1 MFYNWSYTNRLAG
14 RPTERV
20 SGIYSRL
27 EKEGCFHLFRNGWE
41 VLLFF
46 ENFSDFHLKGFTVRG
61 KDAEKFLDYI
71 LTNKSPPP
79 GGVSS
84 ALMLTRKGN
93 IFSPVELF
101 HHDQFRSEYLLISD
115 PERESR
121 DINWMKRAASE
132 LQANVEISGVS
143 EYLAS
148 LAIVGPKSRAVLEE
162 LTKSDLGFDQSAAK
176 LMRLDAVPVLAVRTT
191 SST

>member
-41 VLLFF
+41 
-46 ENFSDFHLKGFTVRG
+46 VRG

-176 LMRLDAVPVLAVRTT
+176 LMRLDAVPVLA
-191 SST
+191 